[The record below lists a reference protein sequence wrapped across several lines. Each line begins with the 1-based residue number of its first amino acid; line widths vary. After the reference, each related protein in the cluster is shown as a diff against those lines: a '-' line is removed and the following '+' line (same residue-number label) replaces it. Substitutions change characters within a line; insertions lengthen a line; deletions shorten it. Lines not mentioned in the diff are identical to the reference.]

1 MTKKSLIVIIG
12 PTAIGKTSLSIALA
26 KELNCPI
33 ISADSR
39 QFFKEMSIGTAKPGK
54 EEMQGVPHYFIDSHS
69 IFEDYNVGKFE
80 TEAIDLLGKLF
91 QKHKVVLMVGGS
103 GLYIDAVCKG
113 FDKLPEA
120 DAELRKKINS
130 IFESKGM
137 AGLQELLKDLD
148 PEYYTKV
155 DLQNRHRVSR
165 AVEVCLSTGKPYSSL
180 REGKNKERNFNC
192 IKVGLNTSREVLY
205 SRINQ
210 RVDEMMKQGLLE
222 EVKALE
228 AHKGLNALQT
238 VGYRELFDHLDK
250 KNDLFSAVELIK
262 QNTRNFA
269 KRQLTWFRKDPGIKW
284 FEPNELEE
292 IKKYLLEV
300 NTNFTNLIRK

>member
-26 KELNCPI
+26 KELNGPV

-39 QFFKEMSIGTAKPGK
+39 QFFKEMSIGTAKPSK

-69 IFEDYNVGKFE
+69 IVEDYNVGKFE
-80 TEAIDLLGKLF
+80 NEAIGLLEKLF
-91 QKHKVVLMVGGS
+91 QKHNVVLMVGGS

-120 DAELRKKINS
+120 DAELREKINS

-165 AVEVCLSTGKPYSSL
+165 AIEVCLCTGKPYSSL
-180 REGKNKERNFNC
+180 REGKNKERNFNS

-205 SRINQ
+205 SQINQ

-222 EVKALE
+222 EVKALQ

-238 VGYRELFDHLDK
+238 VGYRELFDYLDK

-284 FEPNELEE
+284 FEPDALEE

-300 NTNFTNLIRK
+300 DTNFMNLIRK

>member
-1 MTKKSLIVIIG
+1 MTKKSLIVVIG

-26 KELNCPI
+26 KELNCPV

-39 QFFKEMSIGTAKPGK
+39 QFFKEMNIGTAKPSK
-54 EEMQGVPHYFIDSHS
+54 EEMLGVSHYFIDSHS

-80 TEAIDLLGKLF
+80 NEAIGLLEKLF
-91 QKHKVVLMVGGS
+91 QKHNVVLMVGGS

-120 DAELRKKINS
+120 NAELREKINS

-148 PEYYTKV
+148 PAYYTKV

-165 AVEVCLSTGKPYSSL
+165 AIEVCLSTGKPYSSL
-180 REGKNKERNFNC
+180 REGKIKERNFNC

-222 EVKALE
+222 EVKVLE
-228 AHKGLNALQT
+228 VHKGLNALQT

-250 KNDLFSAVELIK
+250 KNDLFSVVELIK

-300 NTNFTNLIRK
+300 DTNFTNLIRK

>member
-26 KELNCPI
+26 KELNCPV

-39 QFFKEMSIGTAKPGK
+39 QFFKEMSIGTAKPSK

-69 IFEDYNVGKFE
+69 IVEDYNVGKFE
-80 TEAIDLLGKLF
+80 NEAIGLLEKLF
-91 QKHKVVLMVGGS
+91 QKHNVVLMVGGS

-120 DAELRKKINS
+120 DAELREKINS

-165 AVEVCLSTGKPYSSL
+165 AIEVCLCTGKPYSSL
-180 REGKNKERNFNC
+180 REGKNKERNFNS

-205 SRINQ
+205 SQINQ

-222 EVKALE
+222 EVKALQ

-238 VGYRELFDHLDK
+238 VGYRELFDYLDK

-284 FEPNELEE
+284 FEPDALEE

-300 NTNFTNLIRK
+300 DTNFMNLIRK

>member
-1 MTKKSLIVIIG
+1 MKRKMAKKDLIIVTG
-12 PTAIGKTSLSIALA
+12 PTAIGKTALSIALA

-39 QFFKEMSIGTAKPGK
+39 QFFKEMNIGTAKPSK

-80 TEAIDLLGKLF
+80 SEAIEQLEKLF
-91 QKHKVVLMVGGS
+91 QKHNVVLMVGGS

-120 DAELRKKINS
+120 DAELREKINS
-130 IFESKGM
+130 IFESKGIE
-137 AGLQELLKDLD
+137 GLQELLKDLD

-155 DLQNRHRVSR
+155 DLKNRHRISR
-165 AVEVCLSTGKPYSSL
+165 AIEVCLSTGKSYSSL
-180 REGKNKERNFNC
+180 REGKNKERNFNS

-238 VGYRELFDHLDK
+238 VGYRELFEYLAGK
-250 KNDLFSAVELIK
+250 TEVNSAIELIK
-262 QNTRNFA
+262 QNTKNFA
-269 KRQLTWFRKDPGIKW
+269 KRQLTWFRKDMEIKW

-292 IKKYLLEV
+292 IKKYLVELR
-300 NTNFTNLIRK
+300 LC